1 MVSVGFYTLNGITI
15 PSFCFEMIGSSGRE
29 EWEVVFFWMPN
40 KFYQKQMIIQFP
52 DSCLDFQIPC
62 PEAYVT
68 TDFDTLDSSFFFSMI
83 FTGLPGYQFGPLF
96 HIFGMH
102 LLFFP
107 SLFFFFFLAFSF
119 CEFIVFSVPVSI
131 VIFSLQPNTVQ
142 CPVSVRDIFSPDSSF
157 FQDIGNVKFLIYFI
171 ILFMYL
177 TLRVYAHSVS
187 LDMLGSQSLC
197 LNLSGF

>member
-1 MVSVGFYTLNGITI
+1 MHWDKLLRGKKAILLYSFMVSVGFYTLNGITI

-107 SLFFFFFLAFSF
+107 SLFFFFSFQFLWIYSVFCASF
-119 CEFIVFSVPVSI
+119 HSYFFITT
-131 VIFSLQPNTVQ
+131 QH
-142 CPVSVRDIFSPDSSF
+142 C
-157 FQDIGNVKFLIYFI
+157 
-171 ILFMYL
+171 
-177 TLRVYAHSVS
+177 SVS
-187 LDMLGSQSLC
+187 CVCEGHLFSWQ
-197 LNLSGF
+197 